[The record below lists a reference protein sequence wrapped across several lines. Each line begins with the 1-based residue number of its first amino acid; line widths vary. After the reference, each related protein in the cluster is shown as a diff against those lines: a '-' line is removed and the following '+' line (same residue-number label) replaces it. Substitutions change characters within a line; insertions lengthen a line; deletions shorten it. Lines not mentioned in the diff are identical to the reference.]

1 MTEGTDRPAG
11 ERRRRREAERAAALA
26 AEQASAARPLTRREL
41 RRLQEEEAA
50 RLEAAATGELPLGQP
65 STTAEPAATPPRP
78 DPAATT
84 PEPAPRPEPTPEPEV
99 RPDPTPQPAA
109 TAPRP
114 DPGPSS
120 RSAAVTAPTPVSAPS
135 APSAPATAPTPVSA
149 PSAASASSSAHEER
163 TTSPA
168 APSASPRPEA
178 PRIPSRR
185 SLRERDPQPLPEERP
200 QERTATGRRP
210 VVRTPSV
217 AQGIRALD
225 STGQLTGIQPVV
237 RPDAPSQQPATPAGD
252 ATTAPA
258 VWSERSTFPLDAPA
272 RAAREALPAPET
284 ADSPEEPEEAAPLRP
299 RWVAIDT
306 VSGASPESAASV
318 PASRRALRAED
329 TEKAPV
335 DERNPAV
342 AAIKA
347 AVLVVV
353 ALILGALIWLLAT
366 EAFDGSAAAAPLPTT
381 ITTTHLEESSA
392 S

>member
-11 ERRRRREAERAAALA
+11 ERRRRREAERAA
-26 AEQASAARPLTRREL
+26 EQAAAARPLTRREL

-65 STTAEPAATPPRP
+65 ETTAQ
-78 DPAATT
+78 PAATT
-84 PEPAPRPEPTPEPEV
+84 EAPDAGPNAR
-99 RPDPTPQPAA
+99 A
-109 TAPRP
+109 T
-114 DPGPSS
+114 
-120 RSAAVTAPTPVSAPS
+120 AVTAPTPASAPS

-149 PSAASASSSAHEER
+149 PSAASAPSSAREEG
-163 TTSPA
+163 TSPA
-168 APSASPRPEA
+168 APSVSPRDEP
-178 PRIPSRR
+178 PRVPSRR

-217 AQGIRALD
+217 ARGVRSLD

-237 RPDAPSQQPATPAGD
+237 RPDAPDQQPGTPAAED
-252 ATTAPA
+252 TTAPA
-258 VWSERSTFPLDAPA
+258 VWSERSSFSLDAPA
-272 RAAREALPAPET
+272 RAARAALPAPET
-284 ADSPEEPEEAAPLRP
+284 ADSPEEPEDEAAPLRP
-299 RWVAIDT
+299 RWVAIDA

-318 PASRRALRAED
+318 PASRRALRGED
-329 TEKAPV
+329 TEKAPA

-353 ALILGALIWLLAT
+353 ALILGALVWLLAT
-366 EAFDGSAAAAPLPTT
+366 EAFDGSAAAAPQPTT